1 MKKSKATWAVSTN
14 SPKFSFPCLRGVM
27 SPFQSTVLYLST
39 SHPSLLTLNLTSLLA
54 KLFANKKQHQRHPGK
69 SGSAMLFLHCLC
81 LQDLGV
87 PRLYHLL
94 CPHPAFHGR
103 QIPGAINTQS
113 SSWWR
118 INLPFYCLWLEGCLL
133 QGEQNNDLR
142 VEEIFI
148 SVFPK

>member
-1 MKKSKATWAVSTN
+1 
-14 SPKFSFPCLRGVM
+14 M

-87 PRLYHLL
+87 PRLHHLL
-94 CPHPAFHGR
+94 CPHPAVHGR
-103 QIPGAINTQS
+103 QIPGAINTVF
-113 SSWWR
+113 
-118 INLPFYCLWLEGCLL
+118 ILVENKLAFLL
-133 QGEQNNDLR
+133 SLT
-142 VEEIFI
+142 
-148 SVFPK
+148 